1 MPLLLAVVVVE
12 VTRISPYLSTS
23 TSTSLLLVAPVLIP
37 LLVSIVVVEVSFPIV
52 VSIIRIDELAHLL
65 ITGVEL

>member
-1 MPLLLAVVVVE
+1 MPLLLAVVAVE
-12 VTRISPYLSTS
+12 VTRISPHPSTS

-52 VSIIRIDELAHLL
+52 VSTIRIDELAHLV